1 MTGSAAESERSDQS
15 SELIRAAQAG
25 SADALGR
32 LLEACRAY
40 LLLIANQ
47 DLDPDLQAKGGASD
61 LIQDTF
67 LEAHHGFAQF
77 QGRTQRELL
86 NWLRGILRHNLAD
99 FRRRFRDR
107 AARQTGLEQPLAA
120 PEHAALV
127 QQLIADTAR
136 PEEKAATAE
145 ETDAVRLA
153 LARLPEDYRLV
164 ISLRHEE
171 GRAFADIAL
180 DMDRSAEAVRKLWFR
195 AIERL
200 RKELKASYEPC

>member
-1 MTGSAAESERSDQS
+1 MTGSAAGFDRSEHA
-15 SELIRAAQAG
+15 SELIRAAQGG

-40 LLLIANQ
+40 LLLIANEG
-47 DLDPDLQAKGGASD
+47 LDPDLQAKGGASD

-67 LEAHHGFAQF
+67 LEAQHGFAQF

-127 QQLIADTAR
+127 QQLIADTSR
-136 PEEKAATAE
+136 PEEKAASAE
-145 ETDAVRLA
+145 EAAAVRLA
-153 LARLPEDYRLV
+153 LARLPEDYRRV
-164 ISLRHEE
+164 ISLRHEQ

-200 RKELKASYEPC
+200 RKELKAADESG